1 LIGVLKSL
9 ERSLRRAFLAAT
21 DRPFTGEFVTTPR
34 DAFGLGDAPRI
45 LLLRQD
51 RIGDVLVS
59 VPLMR
64 ALRRRYP
71 QARIDMLFSR
81 ANYGARQAI
90 APYIDH
96 AWRYDKTPASA
107 VRLVAPVR
115 AAHYDV
121 VVNLTDNPSVSSQ
134 LVARWSGAPYRL
146 GIRHERAGHYTHAVP
161 LLDRGRVHIVERMA
175 QLLLPFGIAPSEAP
189 LDLEYALSE
198 ADRALARTRLALT
211 DRPLRLGVNI
221 AGSSRLRYWG
231 NDNFIA
237 CIRWMRDFDPRFA
250 IWVGGA
256 PDYRAD
262 VEAIAA
268 AAGVASLPALAS
280 FHEFAAVLHEFD
292 LLLTP
297 DTSVVHL
304 AAAWKTPMVGLFR
317 QSAEVMP
324 WYPYR
329 SPYRAALHAA
339 GVPSIPVVDVEEALR
354 SLVAE
359 QFPGG
364 AAT

>member
-1 LIGVLKSL
+1 V
-9 ERSLRRAFLAAT
+9 RRAFLAVT

-34 DAFGLGDAPRI
+34 DAFGLGNAPRI

-59 VPLMR
+59 VPVIR
-64 ALRRRYP
+64 ALRQSYP
-71 QARIDMLFSR
+71 RARIDMLFSR

-107 VRLVAPVR
+107 VRLFGAVR

-134 LVARWSGAPYRL
+134 LVAQWSGAPYRL

-161 LLDRGRVHIVERMA
+161 LLDRRHVHIVERMA
-175 QLLLPFGIAPSEAP
+175 QLLLPFGIDPGHVP
-189 LDLEYALSE
+189 LDLEYPLSV
-198 ADRALARTRLALT
+198 ADRALARTRLAPT

-237 CIRWMRDFDPRFA
+237 CIRWVRDFDPRFA
-250 IWVGGA
+250 IGVGGA

-262 VEAIAA
+262 VEAIAVA
-268 AAGVASLPALAS
+268 TGVASLPPLGS
-280 FHEFAAVLHEFD
+280 FHEFAAVLREFD
-292 LLLTP
+292 VLLTP

-317 QSAEVMP
+317 QSDAVMP

-329 SPYRAALHAA
+329 SPYRAAVHAG
-339 GVPSIPVVDVEEALR
+339 GVPSIPVAEVQEALR
-354 SLVAE
+354 SLVVE

-364 AAT
+364 SAG

>member
-1 LIGVLKSL
+1 MGFLKSL
-9 ERSLRRAFLAAT
+9 ERSLRRRFLAVT
-21 DRPFTGEFVTTPR
+21 DRAFTGAFVTTPR

-59 VPLMR
+59 VPVIR
-64 ALRRRYP
+64 ALRHRYP
-71 QARIDMLFSR
+71 RARIDMLFSR
-81 ANYGARQAI
+81 SNYGVRQAI

-107 VRLVAPVR
+107 LQLIGAVR
-115 AAHYDV
+115 AARYDV

-134 LVARWSGAPYRL
+134 LLARWSGAPYQL
-146 GIRHERAGHYTHAVP
+146 GIRHEHAGHYTHAVP

-175 QLLLPFGIAPSEAP
+175 QLLLPFGIDPAKTP
-189 LDLEYALSE
+189 LELEYQVSD
-198 ADRALARTRLALT
+198 ADRALARTRLGPT
-211 DRPLRLGVNI
+211 DRGALRLGVNI

-256 PDYRAD
+256 PAYQSD
-262 VEAIAA
+262 VEAIATATGA
-268 AAGVASLPALAS
+268 APLPPLAS
-280 FHEFAAVLHEFD
+280 FHEFAAVLREFD
-292 LLLTP
+292 VLLTP

-304 AAAWKTPMVGLFR
+304 AAAWQTPMVGLFR
-317 QSAEVMP
+317 QSQEVMP
-324 WYPYR
+324 WYPYH
-329 SPYRAALHAA
+329 SPYRAVVHAG
-339 GVPSIPVVDVEEALR
+339 GVPSIPVKAVEEALR
-354 SLVAE
+354 ALVVE
-359 QFPGG
+359 RFPGG
-364 AAT
+364 AAG